1 MDERLK
7 FLLLLNCVNA
17 NSQALAKF
25 AALGAPYT
33 ELWRPS
39 KIDAAATVFT
49 EKQLARIRDAESRA
63 WPEKEAERAARL
75 GARIVTIDDAEYPE
89 RLLDL
94 RDAPLVLYIRGNCR
108 KMPEKCVA
116 VVGTRRT
123 GAYGR
128 AVARSIGE
136 ACARYGAALVSGG
149 AFGVDCESQAA
160 CASACGT
167 TAAVM
172 GTGIDVAYPASNRA
186 LFEQIC
192 ERGALVTEFP
202 IGAGGDPWHF
212 PQRNRIVAALA
223 EKVIVVEAP
232 LKSGSMI
239 TARLALELGREVW
252 AVPGRIFDANAEG
265 TNSLIYD
272 GAFPYINEKTFF
284 ESYGVRTDEGE
295 SGTRGVSPAAALEGE
310 EKKIFDYLAANG
322 EKTIDNISVAVKMSA
337 ADILKNITL
346 LSAKGLV
353 YMPSA
358 GRYGVR
364 GNL

>member
-7 FLLLLNCVNA
+7 FLLLLNYANA

-25 AALGAPYT
+25 AALGVSFR
-33 ELWRPS
+33 ELWNPT

-49 EKQLARIRDAESRA
+49 EKQLARIREAESRA
-63 WPEKEAERAARL
+63 WPEKEAERAEKL
-75 GARIVTIDDAEYPE
+75 GVRIITIDGEDYPT

-94 RDAPLVLYIRGNCR
+94 RDAPLVLYIRGRLNTAG
-108 KMPEKCVA
+108 KCVA
-116 VVGTRRT
+116 VVGTRR
-123 GAYGR
+123 ASLYGKN
-128 AVARSIGE
+128 AARSIGG
-136 ACARYGAALVSGG
+136 ACARYGVTLVSGG
-149 AFGVDCESQAA
+149 AFGVDCESQSA
-160 CASACGT
+160 CAEACGIT
-167 TAAVM
+167 FAVM

-186 LFEQIC
+186 LFEKIC
-192 ERGALVTEFP
+192 DRGALVTEFP

-265 TNSLIYD
+265 TNALIYD
-272 GAFPYINEKTFF
+272 GAYPYINEKTFF
-284 ESYGVRTDEGE
+284 SSYGVRIAEDEGE
-295 SGTRGVSPAAALEGE
+295 ARHEDHSESLSDE
-310 EKKIFDYLAANG
+310 ERKILDYLAANG
-322 EKTIDNISVAVKMSA
+322 DKTIDNISVAVKMSA
-337 ADILKNITL
+337 ADILKNFTL
-346 LSAKGLV
+346 MSAKGLV
-353 YMPSA
+353 CMHSA
-358 GRYGVR
+358 GRYGVK